1 MGQWYLYTFN
11 RDGIPLRPQSVQR
24 GVNVKARKFTDSTPG
39 IPFPGVFAFSGQ
51 GVSGCISAF
60 QAVGFSSILN
70 ARSRYVW
77 EAHRSLTF
85 MIDLAKTNGAGQ
97 PVVVLGLAHNQE
109 ISEAVRLPSPA
120 TIEAGIVQLVEQRNH
135 NPYVSGST
143 PLSGT
148 IDRHWGL
155 AS

>member
-1 MGQWYLYTFN
+1 MF
-11 RDGIPLRPQSVQR
+11 D
-24 GVNVKARKFTDSTPG
+24 VKARKFTDSTPG

-85 MIDLAKTNGAGQ
+85 MIDIAKTNGAGQ

-120 TIEAGIVQLVEQRNH
+120 TIYIVEKQPVTVL
-135 NPYVSGST
+135 
-143 PLSGT
+143 
-148 IDRHWGL
+148 GL
-155 AS
+155 AHNQDCAICSTAIFSTIGR